1 MMPAAVARNVHA
13 SVTAA
18 TSATPTTTGGTC
30 MTLGTDQLDAWTR
43 TLTECDELYREL
55 QLLIRINP
63 EAYPI
68 GSDALATVAI
78 ANSEAWDDGGMIH
91 PVAFA
96 RYWAWHL
103 AAEHKSIPPITN
115 NWVTLIRYVSA
126 HLQYLGRDER
136 EWFADELRRLRGM
149 LGALVN
155 ENGLAQGEAEDLQK
169 INARQAREELRERV
183 TQINMPLSREDLHII
198 WPELIEEHWH
208 RLRARKQADE
218 PNLGRGMFRPS
229 WVSGVVASGHP
240 NLVLGE
246 YAHRG
251 YEDVYDDRRR
261 LVSYEALRDSVLAA
275 DGQR

>member
-1 MMPAAVARNVHA
+1 
-13 SVTAA
+13 
-18 TSATPTTTGGTC
+18 
-30 MTLGTDQLDAWTR
+30 MTLGTDQLDEWSKRLA
-43 TLTECDELYREL
+43 ECDELYREL

-91 PVAFA
+91 PIAFA

-198 WPELIEEHWH
+198 WPELTDDHWH
-208 RLRARKQADE
+208 RLRRRRQSHPEGLGVGMYWPTWVADVV
-218 PNLGRGMFRPS
+218 L
-229 WVSGVVASGHP
+229 SGDP
-240 NLVLGE
+240 DLVIGG
-246 YAHRG
+246 YANAG
-251 YEDVYDDRRR
+251 YVDVYNLKGER
-261 LVSYEALRDSVLAA
+261 LVSFEALAEAEAAA
-275 DGQR
+275 DARLEW

>member
-1 MMPAAVARNVHA
+1 
-13 SVTAA
+13 
-18 TSATPTTTGGTC
+18 
-30 MTLGTDQLDAWTR
+30 MTICSDQLDAWGR
-43 TLTECDELYREL
+43 TLIEVDELYREV
-55 QLLIRINP
+55 QLLVRINP
-63 EAYPI
+63 EAYTVD
-68 GSDALATVAI
+68 SDAITVTAI
-78 ANSEAWDDGGMIH
+78 ANADAWDNANLIH
-91 PVAFA
+91 PIAFA

-103 AAEHKSIPPITN
+103 AAENKAIPPITN

-126 HLQYLGRDER
+126 HLQYLGRDDR
-136 EWFADELRRLRGM
+136 EWFADELRQMRGL

-155 ENGLAQGEAEDLQK
+155 ENGLSQGEAEDLQK

-183 TQINMPLSREDLHII
+183 TQIDIPLSREELHII

-240 NLVLGE
+240 NLVLGG
-246 YAHRG
+246 YAHRE

-261 LVSYEALRDSVLAA
+261 LVSYEALRDSIRAG

>member
-1 MMPAAVARNVHA
+1 
-13 SVTAA
+13 
-18 TSATPTTTGGTC
+18 
-30 MTLGTDQLDAWTR
+30 MTIGSDQLDAWGK
-43 TLTECDELYREL
+43 TLIECDNLFREI
-55 QLLIRINP
+55 QLLVRINP
-63 EAYPI
+63 EAYTVD
-68 GSDALATVAI
+68 SDALTITAI
-78 ANSEAWDDGGMIH
+78 ANADAWDNAGIIH
-91 PVAFA
+91 PIAFA

-103 AAEHKSIPPITN
+103 AAENKAIPPITN

-126 HLQYLGRDER
+126 HLQYLGRDDR
-136 EWFADELRRLRGM
+136 EWFADELRQMRGL

-155 ENGLAQGEAEDLQK
+155 ENGLSQGEAEDLQK

-183 TQINMPLSREDLHII
+183 TQIDMPLTREELHII

-240 NLVLGE
+240 NLVLGG
-246 YAHRG
+246 YAHRE

-261 LVSYEALRDSVLAA
+261 LVSYEALRDSIRAA